1 MNVGTLPPSPTPC
14 GAGKAQRPLMAAG
27 GDGAFVVVGAGESP
41 VHGEGR
47 QRACS
52 ARLEGEEVAGEY
64 RRFVA
69 APKVAQERVLG
80 IQRKLHK
87 WAQDDQDRRFSD
99 LHNLVWDPAT
109 LMVACTRV
117 RANQGSRSAGVDGQ
131 SAAYVEQVLGVQRF
145 LTELREEL
153 RSGSY
158 RPLPVKERK
167 IPKRGGKLRRLGI
180 ATVRDRVVQAAVKL
194 VLEPIFEVDF
204 QLCSYGFRPGR
215 RAQDAIAEVHFFTT
229 HSYEVDGGSGHRGVL
244 RPTRSC
250 PITDGVRARIADKR
264 VLMLV
269 KAFLKAGI
277 MSEHGG
283 LEAQLTG
290 TPQGGILSPLM
301 SNIALSA
308 LDQHYA
314 RAWEAMG
321 DTTQRAMRRRHGE
334 ANYRLVRYA
343 DDFVVCVAGD
353 RQHAEALVETEQV
366 IRPLGLALS
375 PEKTR
380 VTHIDEG
387 IEFLGWRIKR
397 QRGRDH
403 RPHVYTYPS
412 KRSLAAVMAK
422 VSRGRTTT
430 SRSASS
436 CTASTRYSGAGAP
449 TSKAGSPR
457 APSATCAPT
466 PGGGSFAGCA
476 GNTARRTGAGSGAAT
491 SRGGGRPTAR
501 RCSSTPAACGPPA
514 TATGPRTSRRHG
526 RTTGSPCASRP
537 CRSNAWRD

>member
-1 MNVGTLPPSPTPC
+1 
-14 GAGKAQRPLMAAG
+14 MAKG
-27 GDGAFVVVGAGESP
+27 GSRLAAPDWNARRSP
-41 VHGEGR
+41 VNADAPWPE
-47 QRACS
+47 
-52 ARLEGEEVAGEY
+52 
-64 RRFVA
+64 
-69 APKVAQERVLG
+69 PKVAKARVLE

-87 WAQDDQDRRFSD
+87 WASDDQDRRFSD

-109 LMVACTRV
+109 LMMAWTRV
-117 RANQGSRSAGVDGQ
+117 RANRGSRSAGVDGQ

-145 LTELREEL
+145 LTDLRQEL

-204 QLCSYGFRPGR
+204 QPCSYGFRPGR

-229 HSYEVDGGSGHRGVL
+229 HSYEWIVEADIEACFDRLDHVAIMDR
-244 RPTRSC
+244 
-250 PITDGVRARIADKR
+250 VRARIADKR
-264 VLMLV
+264 VLGLV

-283 LEAQLTG
+283 HEAQLTG

-321 DTTQRAMRRRHGE
+321 DTTARAKRRRHGE
-334 ANYRLVRYA
+334 ANYRLIRYA
-343 DDFVVCVAGD
+343 DDFVICVAGD
-353 RQHAEALVETEQV
+353 RMHAEALVAETEQV
-366 IRPLGLALS
+366 IRPLGLTLS
-375 PEKTR
+375 QEKTR
-380 VTHIDEG
+380 ISHIDEG

-397 QRGRDH
+397 QRGRDR

-412 KRSLAAVMAK
+412 KRSLQAVMAK
-422 VSRGRTTT
+422 VKQITRSDYNQPLGQLLHRLNPVLRGWCAYFRNGVSSRTFNYLRAYTWRRIVRWLRRKHRKASWRWLRRRYLPGWWPTHGHVVLFNPGGVRTT
-430 SRSASS
+430 
-436 CTASTRYSGAGAP
+436 RYRYRG
-449 TSKAGSPR
+449 KNI
-457 APSATCAPT
+457 PT
-466 PGGGSFAGCA
+466 PWQTGKLALREPSLPLERLEGLI
-476 GNTARRTGAGSGAAT
+476 AR
-491 SRGGGRPTAR
+491 
-501 RCSSTPAACGPPA
+501 
-514 TATGPRTSRRHG
+514 
-526 RTTGSPCASRP
+526 
-537 CRSNAWRD
+537 